1 MEKEMYS
8 VCTEV
13 SKMGH
18 ERINPIVS
26 EHFKS
31 WDGLFSI
38 DKVAKKAK
46 IMGKTFNLKNNIV
59 LFSDLCCVHGQIGI
73 ESLMCE
79 GFEYELFEKL
89 GYTKA
94 RDIKR
99 ISLVDKVKFSY
110 IITKVVAYM
119 KEESIHVKHTI

>member
-46 IMGKTFNLKNNIV
+46 IMGKTFDLKNNIV
-59 LFSDLCCVHGQIGI
+59 LLSDLSCMTGHGVT
-73 ESLMCE
+73 ELMCE
-79 GFEYELFEKL
+79 GFEYELFERL
-89 GYTKA
+89 GYTKV

-99 ISLVDKVKFSY
+99 ISNEKTDK
-110 IITKVVAYM
+110 IQ
-119 KEESIHVKHTI
+119 